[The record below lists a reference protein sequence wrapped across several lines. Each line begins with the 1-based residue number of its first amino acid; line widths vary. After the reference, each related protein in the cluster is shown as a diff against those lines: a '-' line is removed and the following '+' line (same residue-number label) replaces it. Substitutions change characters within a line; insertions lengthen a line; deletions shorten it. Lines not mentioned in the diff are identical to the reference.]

1 MIVGVS
7 RFQGNTLIYDVVI
20 LYYCVMLVVSH
31 WEEEEEEW
39 EVALGLVRLSRYFV
53 LEWVRMERD
62 HI

>member
-7 RFQGNTLIYDVVI
+7 RFQGNTLIYNVVI
-20 LYYCVMLVVSH
+20 LCYCVMLVVSH
-31 WEEEEEEW
+31 WEEEEEW
-39 EVALGLVRLSRYFV
+39 EVVLGLVRLSRYFV